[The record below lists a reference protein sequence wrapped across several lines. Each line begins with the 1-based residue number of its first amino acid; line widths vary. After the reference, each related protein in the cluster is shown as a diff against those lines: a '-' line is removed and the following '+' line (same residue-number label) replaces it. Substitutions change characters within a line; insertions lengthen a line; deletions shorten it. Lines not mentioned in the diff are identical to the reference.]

1 MSFIKKWEDIQLY
14 VAIVLFLFFN
24 NTKLALDWVARQNIK
39 LAVKVEAQKKNN
51 HIHAALQYITM
62 LMHSETQIKL
72 FLSRALAS
80 SAVAKRLVN
89 VAHKEL

>member
-1 MSFIKKWEDIQLY
+1 ME
-14 VAIVLFLFFN
+14 
-24 NTKLALDWVARQNIK
+24 RQNIK
-39 LAVKVEAQKKNN
+39 LAVKVEAQKKKHP

>member
-1 MSFIKKWEDIQLY
+1 
-14 VAIVLFLFFN
+14 
-24 NTKLALDWVARQNIK
+24 
-39 LAVKVEAQKKNN
+39 
-51 HIHAALQYITM
+51 M

-89 VAHKEL
+89 VAHKGL